1 MGLVL
6 FLRSSW
12 FSDADR
18 SAIARK
24 AALREEDFL
33 FFSSVELSYVF
44 GCWIKLDK

>member
-1 MGLVL
+1 LGLVL

-24 AALREEDFL
+24 AALGEEDFL
-33 FFSSVELSYVF
+33 FFLLLNWAMFLGV
-44 GCWIKLDK
+44 G